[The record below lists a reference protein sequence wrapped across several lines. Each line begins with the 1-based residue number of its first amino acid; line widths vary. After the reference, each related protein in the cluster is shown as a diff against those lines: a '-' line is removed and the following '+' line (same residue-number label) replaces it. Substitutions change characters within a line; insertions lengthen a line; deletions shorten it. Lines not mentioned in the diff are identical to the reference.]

1 MSGTVGPATA
11 DAAVAFRQA
20 NPASSPLEALD
31 AGIDQRTSLLW
42 NFGEAIQPA
51 TPFGLLI
58 AEAFDKGMAPDDWRL
73 ATHPNTAPRVRAIL
87 MDLWQTEVLA
97 KFAAHYGLSD

>member
-51 TPFGLLI
+51 TPSACCLRKLSTRG
-58 AEAFDKGMAPDDWRL
+58 W
-73 ATHPNTAPRVRAIL
+73 HPTIGA
-87 MDLWQTEVLA
+87 
-97 KFAAHYGLSD
+97 